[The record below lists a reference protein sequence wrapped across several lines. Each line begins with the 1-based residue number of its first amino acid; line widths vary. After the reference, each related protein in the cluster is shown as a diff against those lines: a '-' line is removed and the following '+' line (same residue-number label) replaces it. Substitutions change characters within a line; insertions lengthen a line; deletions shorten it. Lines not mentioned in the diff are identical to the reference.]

1 MPSFLEE
8 NQEVIK
14 LDKKKTVARCLM
26 KEFLLFMSDIHEDK
40 FIFSQKF

>member
-1 MPSFLEE
+1 MSSFLEE

-14 LDKKKTVARCLM
+14 LDTKTVARCLM
-26 KEFLLFMSDIHEDK
+26 KEFLLFISDIHEDK